1 MIEFYNQLINSNDI
15 IPDRIMASRLF
26 CLNKDVSSPNNI
38 DKIRP
43 ITIFKP
49 LMKIC

>member
-1 MIEFYNQLINSNDI
+1 
-15 IPDRIMASRLF
+15 MASRLF
-26 CLNKDVSSPNNI
+26 SLNKDVSSPNNI

-49 LMKIC
+49 LMKICEKVLLEHLMIFITNNKI